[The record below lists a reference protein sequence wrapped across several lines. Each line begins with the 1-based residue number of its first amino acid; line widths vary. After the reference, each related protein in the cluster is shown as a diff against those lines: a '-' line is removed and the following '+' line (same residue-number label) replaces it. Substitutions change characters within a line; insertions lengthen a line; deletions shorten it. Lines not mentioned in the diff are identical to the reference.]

1 LADWSDKWLL
11 RFNPEKCKIMHIGH
25 ELDTHYFMKGPTGLT
40 ELLMI
45 KEEKDLGVFVR
56 SDLKASNHCIK
67 SAAKARRIIGMVRR
81 NFRRLDKEDFLL
93 LYKTYIR
100 PHIEYCVQAWSPYL
114 VKDIDTLERV
124 QKAATNLVP
133 SLKKFN
139 YQERLNI
146 LGLTTL
152 QLRRTRGDMIETYK
166 LITKKEKIDFNQ
178 FFKLAT
184 NDHYLGGHSKKIEKT
199 RSRLD
204 VRKNFFSQRIV
215 NDWNKLPQHVV
226 DAPNVNTF
234 KNLIDRHA
242 EDMSNR
248 SRYA

>member
-1 LADWSDKWLL
+1 M
-11 RFNPEKCKIMHIGH
+11 C
-25 ELDTHYFMKGPTGLT
+25 
-40 ELLMI
+40 
-45 KEEKDLGVFVR
+45 
-56 SDLKASNHCIK
+56 
-67 SAAKARRIIGMVRR
+67 AKPKRLVR
-81 NFRRLDKEDFLL
+81 NFRRLDGEDFLL

-152 QLRRTRGDMIETYK
+152 QLRRTRGDMIKTYK

-184 NDHYLGGHSKKIEKT
+184 NDHYLRGHSKKIEKT

-215 NDWNKLPQHVV
+215 NDWNKLTQHVV

-248 SRYA
+248 SRYV

>member
-1 LADWSDKWLL
+1 MAVEIQSGKMQDHAWWTRVGHTL
-11 RFNPEKCKIMHIGH
+11 FHEK
-25 ELDTHYFMKGPTGLT
+25 THRANRTFDHKGRERYG
-40 ELLMI
+40 M
-45 KEEKDLGVFVR
+45 GVFVR

-178 FFKLAT
+178 FFRLAT
-184 NDHYLGGHSKKIEKT
+184 NDHYLRGYSK
-199 RSRLD
+199 
-204 VRKNFFSQRIV
+204 RKNFFSQRIV